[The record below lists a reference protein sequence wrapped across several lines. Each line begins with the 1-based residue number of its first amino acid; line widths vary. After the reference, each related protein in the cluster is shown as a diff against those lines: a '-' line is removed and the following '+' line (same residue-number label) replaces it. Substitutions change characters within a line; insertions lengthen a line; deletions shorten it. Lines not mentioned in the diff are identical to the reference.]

1 MDKLI
6 FGEIPGVS
14 IGTIFI
20 NRAELAESGIH
31 KQRQAGI
38 WGMQDIGACSIV
50 LSGGYEDDIDNMNRI
65 LYTGHGGQEFSG
77 GPQVKDQEFS
87 RGNKALALSY
97 ERQLPVR
104 VTRGYQIENGPEK
117 GYRYDGLYTVTNY
130 FKEQG
135 ISGFYVYRYELV
147 TRT

>member
-65 LYTGHGGQEFSG
+65 LYTGHGGKNF
-77 GPQVKDQEFS
+77 
-87 RGNKALALSY
+87 
-97 ERQLPVR
+97 
-104 VTRGYQIENGPEK
+104 
-117 GYRYDGLYTVTNY
+117 
-130 FKEQG
+130 
-135 ISGFYVYRYELV
+135 LV
-147 TRT
+147 VHK